1 MASTMT
7 VTAESVIF
15 FVLAL
20 STVVGALF
28 TITRRNPIT
37 AVMSLVFTFFAL
49 AALYATLDA
58 HFLAVLQ
65 ILVYAGAIMVLFI
78 FVVMILNRDE
88 VSPIS
93 LKGIIVRLAGVGA
106 GGYMAYVGVSSVL
119 GQITAPVLSGPTEP
133 AALDYGTVATV
144 GLSLFRDFVLPFE
157 AISLLLLVAIVGGVI
172 VSRSTLVTE
181 QAEERA
187 RHTEEIRVQS
197 HPARRL
203 LPGGGS
209 VDEGGEE
216 TEPLTG
222 HH

>member
-1 MASTMT
+1 MRL
-7 VTAESVIF
+7 TAETVIF
-15 FVLAL
+15 YVLAV
-20 STVVGALF
+20 STVVGAIY

-49 AALYATLDA
+49 AGLYATLDA

-78 FVVMILNRDE
+78 FVVMILNREE
-88 VSPIS
+88 VSPVS
-93 LKGIIVRLAGVGA
+93 FKGIFTRSLGLLAGIYVAFVGA
-106 GGYMAYVGVSSVL
+106 AAVWNERASV
-119 GQITAPVLSGPTEP
+119 VLSGPATP
-133 AALDYGTVATV
+133 AAPDYGTVATV
-144 GLSLFRDFVLPFE
+144 GAALFRDFVLPFE

-172 VSRSTLVTE
+172 VSRSTLITE

-187 RHTEEIRVQS
+187 RHTEEIRGQA

-209 VDEGGEE
+209 VEEGSEE
-216 TEPLTG
+216 SEPLTA